1 LEVKPP
7 ERNIQNMKKDLL
19 IKNNFYHIY
28 NRGVDKRIIFNNEMD
43 YKRFIFSLFLF
54 NDDNQNFI
62 YPNKKNLDLQIT
74 NINNMKR
81 KPLIDILQWTL
92 MPNHFHLLVRQRE
105 EVGISQFMQK
115 LGTGYTLYFNNKQ
128 ERTGRLFQGSFK
140 AKLIET
146 DSYLTQLAAYIVL
159 NPIKLIF
166 PNYKEKKLTESEYV
180 QILQFLNDYKWSSYN
195 DYFGKEILSDLT
207 NKDLFLNIFG
217 GTTED
222 FKQYIIDNL
231 KIGG

>member
-1 LEVKPP
+1 
-7 ERNIQNMKKDLL
+7 MKKDLL

>member
-1 LEVKPP
+1 MEVKPP

>member
-1 LEVKPP
+1 
-7 ERNIQNMKKDLL
+7 MKKDLL

-166 PNYKEKKLTESEYV
+166 PNYKEKK
-180 QILQFLNDYKWSSYN
+180 
-195 DYFGKEILSDLT
+195 T
-207 NKDLFLNIFG
+207 NRIRICPDITISK
-217 GTTED
+217 
-222 FKQYIIDNL
+222 
-231 KIGG
+231 